1 MGVLQSSST
10 SSLTVQLYLQSYSPA
25 LPPVLQSR
33 WSPRMPADPAITK
46 LIALISALFLPPL
59 SVFLMRGIGSDLVI
73 NILLTL
79 AFAIPGMIHAFWI
92 VLKADGSGS
101 ILNQI

>member
-46 LIALISALFLPPL
+46 LIALISALFPPL

-92 VLKADGSGS
+92 VLKADGLGS